1 MGLYIIWI
9 LRCRMH
15 GATLL
20 GSMCLLIDNLF
31 GQLHE
36 LLGEI
41 HVICLGATFL
51 SNFRRRDCRSS

>member
-1 MGLYIIWI
+1 
-9 LRCRMH
+9 MH

>member
-1 MGLYIIWI
+1 
-9 LRCRMH
+9 MH

-20 GSMCLLIDNLF
+20 GSVCFLVDNLF

-36 LLGEI
+36 LLGEL

-51 SNFRRRDCRSS
+51 SNFRRRDYRPS